1 MPARRSVQ
9 AMLDRQIGAQ
19 YYEQLSGS
27 AAVMAR
33 TEDAPE
39 QVQFVVRMNQ
49 KKTPSLLKGGIVIG
63 KAVANPDGM
72 IGNTHRGAGSA
83 GGS

>member
-39 QVQFVVRMNQ
+39 QVQLVVRVNQ
-49 KKTPSLLKGGIVIG
+49 TKTHSVLKGGIVIG
-63 KAVANPDGM
+63 SPVQTPDGV
-72 IGNTHRGAGSA
+72 TGST
-83 GGS
+83 